1 MEIKVKFLDK
11 FRLEAKFDDFTVIAD
26 QPIRYKGDGSAPG
39 PFDYFLA
46 SSALCAAY
54 FVKLYCDTRN
64 IPTENIRLSQNNIV
78 DPENRYQQIFKIQ
91 VELPEDISANDR
103 QGILRAV
110 ERCSVKKVVQAGPEF
125 VIEEVKNLDADAQT
139 LLAVKPASDATTS
152 TYITGKDL
160 PLEQTISNMSEL
172 LATLGIKIE
181 IASWRNLIPNVWSL
195 HIRDAH
201 SPMCFTNGKGSTK
214 ESALASALGEYIER
228 LSNNHFYAGTFWG
241 EEIANATFVHYPN
254 ERWFKPGANDALPT
268 EILDEYCLNIF
279 NPDGELRGSHLIDT
293 NSGNV
298 QRGICAL
305 PYARQSDGKT
315 VYFPSNLIENLYVS
329 NGMSAGNTL
338 AEAQVQCLSEI
349 FERAVKRHILEAEIT
364 LPDVPQ
370 AVLQKY
376 PGILA
381 GIKGLE
387 EQGFPVLIKD
397 ASLGG
402 VYPVMCVT
410 LMNPRTGGVFASF
423 GAHPNLEVAL
433 ERSLTE
439 LLQGRSLEGLN
450 DLPPPTFASEAVTEP
465 NNFVEHFIDSSG
477 IVSWRFF
484 SAKSDYDFVEWDFS
498 SDGENANAKE
508 AATLFGILKAIG
520 KEVYV
525 AVYDQLGAT
534 ACRILVPGY
543 SEVYPIEDLIWD
555 NTNKALLFR
564 KDILNLSSL
573 DNKNLGDL
581 LERLE
586 NNELDEY
593 GDIATLIGIEF
604 DENTP
609 WGQLTVLEL
618 KLLINLALQ
627 QFDQAYEL
635 VGAFLQYNDNTV
647 ERKLFYQALN
657 AALEIKLDESLEFE
671 DYVLNLRRMFGDER
685 MNAVIGSLEGSIRF
699 YGLTPTS
706 INLEGLDRHHRLM
719 DSYKK
724 LHAARARGVATVN

>member
-1 MEIKVKFLDK
+1 MEIKVNFLDK

-26 QPIRYKGDGSAPG
+26 QSIRYKGDGSAPG

-54 FVKLYCDTRN
+54 FVKLYCDTRK
-64 IPTENIRLSQNNIV
+64 ISTENIRLSQNNIV

-103 QGILRAV
+103 QGILRSI
-110 ERCSVKKVVQAGPEF
+110 ERCTVKKVVQAGPEF
-125 VIEEVKNLDADAQT
+125 VIEEVKNLDTDAQT
-139 LLAVKPASDATTS
+139 LLTLKPAADAKTF
-152 TYITGKDL
+152 IAGKDL
-160 PLEQTISNMSEL
+160 PLEQTIANMAGV
-172 LATLGIKIE
+172 LANLGIKIE
-181 IASWRNLIPNVWSL
+181 IASWRNIIPNVWSL

-214 ESALASALGEYIER
+214 ESALASALGEYLER
-228 LSNNHFYAGTFWG
+228 LSNNHFYAGAYWG
-241 EEIANATFVHYPN
+241 EDIANRAFVHYPN
-254 ERWFKPGANDALPT
+254 ERWFQPGDDDALPT
-268 EILDEYCLNIF
+268 EILDEYCLEIF
-279 NPDGELRGSHLIDT
+279 NPDGELRGSHLMDT
-293 NSGNV
+293 NSGNAE
-298 QRGICAL
+298 RGICSL
-305 PYARQSDGKT
+305 PYVRQSDGKT
-315 VYFPSNLIENLYVS
+315 IYFPSNLIENLYVS

-349 FERAVKRHILEAEIT
+349 FERAVKREILEGEIA

-370 AVLQKY
+370 EVLAKY
-376 PGILA
+376 PGILE
-381 GIKGLE
+381 GIRGLE

-423 GAHPNLEVAL
+423 GAHPRLEVAL

-450 DLPPPTFASEAVTEP
+450 DLPPPTFSSEAVTEP

-484 SAKSDYDFVEWDFS
+484 SAKSDYKFVEWDFS
-498 SDGENANAKE
+498 GRGERSNAEE
-508 AATLFGILKAIG
+508 AATLFGILKDMN
-520 KEVYV
+520 KEAYV
-525 AVYDQLGAT
+525 AIYDELGAI

-543 SEVYPIEDLIWD
+543 SEVYPIEDLVWD

-564 KDILNLSSL
+564 ADILNLHTL
-573 DNKNLGDL
+573 DNARLGAL

-618 KLLINLALQ
+618 KLLIHLALK
-627 QFDQAYEL
+627 QFDKAHEL

-657 AALEIKLDESLEFE
+657 AVLEILLDDDLQLD
-671 DYVLNLRRMFGDER
+671 DYEVNFRRMFGNELMD
-685 MNAVIGSLEGSIRF
+685 AVMGSVDGTLRF

-706 INLEGLDRHHRLM
+706 TKLEGLDRHHRLI
-719 DSYKK
+719 DSYRK
-724 LHAARARGVATVN
+724 LHAARSKALTTAS